1 MNAKIGRVCAEIDK
15 TKGKI
20 SEFQAK
26 LRELE
31 KQKTELE
38 NAEIV
43 EAVRG
48 TDISLADLAAM
59 LQKARGTSGQ
69 SGPKSGAVTT
79 TPKNEIDKEDN

>member
-1 MNAKIGRVCAEIDK
+1 MSTKIERVNKEIDK

-20 SEFQAK
+20 SEQQAR

-38 NAEIV
+38 NLEIV

-48 TDISLADLAAM
+48 MNISFTDLAA
-59 LQKARGTSGQ
+59 LL
-69 SGPKSGAVTT
+69 KSAKQQAAPPVQ
-79 TPKNEIDKEDN
+79 EDSAE

>member
-1 MNAKIGRVCAEIDK
+1 MNAKIERVNSEIEK
-15 TKGKI
+15 AKAKI

-31 KQKTELE
+31 RQKTELE

-48 TDISLADLAAM
+48 MNISLADLAAM
-59 LQKARGTSGQ
+59 MKKSNAAKGGTSGQ
-69 SGPKSGAVTT
+69 FVPKSE
-79 TPKNEIDKEDN
+79 TPKNDKEEN